1 MATVADYLERH
12 QQTIIDDYA
21 AYVRGMDSA
30 NSLSHEETIDTL
42 PEYLA
47 NLSAI
52 SRHGRPEDAEHA
64 KQRLEETHISLR
76 LRLGF
81 TEDEVIQEYVFLSER
96 IAALWRDAPEHEQP
110 ALDDIERVFAALN
123 EAMEHAV
130 TVFSGYTVEERQL
143 EKRDLRRLET
153 VARDLVEGKETPK
166 PFGERLTP
174 LLEAI
179 REALAIDGAMLW
191 LVDEQGQQLIPQ
203 AATGVCQVEKESPLS
218 LDQASFI
225 PRAATAEEPVYMV
238 NLQRSDTLQSHCL
251 YDSGL
256 KSLLGARLYP
266 NGKLM
271 GVLCVGVKQVRNFEP
286 RQRRHLQTLVDQLS
300 VLIDRAMLIE
310 ALRES
315 EARFRQLLQAAAEGV
330 YGLDS
335 EGRCTFA
342 NPAAQRLLGIE
353 DIRDLL
359 GEKFHERFHHTKA
372 NGEPFPTE
380 ECPIQSTLLL
390 GKPTHFEIDRFWRQ
404 DGSSFWAEYQ
414 AAPLWKSGR
423 VDGAVV
429 TFSDVSERYEAAI
442 ERERLLQQTQRSVRM
457 RDEIL
462 AIVSHDLRTPIS
474 AAQVSAE
481 VLRRKARSNG
491 DDTQMRLLDTILRS
505 TQRAD
510 RLISD
515 LLDFANIEIG
525 VLHIEVEPH
534 PVAPIVA
541 ESVADFTAL
550 AKRSGIRIE
559 TALQEP
565 LPEILCD
572 RDRIFQVLT
581 NLISNALQVTKPNG
595 RIIVGAEQTSGSV
608 SIWVADSG
616 PGIAPED
623 QRHLFDRYWRSRK
636 AGYRGTGLG
645 LAIARGVV
653 EKHGGRIWIESEL
666 QKGSRFSFAVPIA
679 DSRNAASH

>member
-21 AYVRGMDSA
+21 AYVHGMDSA

-286 RQRRHLQTLVDQLS
+286 RQRRHLQTLVDQPS
-300 VLIDRAMLIE
+300 
-310 ALRES
+310 
-315 EARFRQLLQAAAEGV
+315 
-330 YGLDS
+330 
-335 EGRCTFA
+335 
-342 NPAAQRLLGIE
+342 
-353 DIRDLL
+353 
-359 GEKFHERFHHTKA
+359 
-372 NGEPFPTE
+372 
-380 ECPIQSTLLL
+380 
-390 GKPTHFEIDRFWRQ
+390 
-404 DGSSFWAEYQ
+404 
-414 AAPLWKSGR
+414 
-423 VDGAVV
+423 
-429 TFSDVSERYEAAI
+429 
-442 ERERLLQQTQRSVRM
+442 
-457 RDEIL
+457 
-462 AIVSHDLRTPIS
+462 
-474 AAQVSAE
+474 
-481 VLRRKARSNG
+481 
-491 DDTQMRLLDTILRS
+491 
-505 TQRAD
+505 
-510 RLISD
+510 
-515 LLDFANIEIG
+515 
-525 VLHIEVEPH
+525 
-534 PVAPIVA
+534 
-541 ESVADFTAL
+541 
-550 AKRSGIRIE
+550 
-559 TALQEP
+559 
-565 LPEILCD
+565 
-572 RDRIFQVLT
+572 
-581 NLISNALQVTKPNG
+581 
-595 RIIVGAEQTSGSV
+595 
-608 SIWVADSG
+608 
-616 PGIAPED
+616 
-623 QRHLFDRYWRSRK
+623 
-636 AGYRGTGLG
+636 
-645 LAIARGVV
+645 
-653 EKHGGRIWIESEL
+653 
-666 QKGSRFSFAVPIA
+666 
-679 DSRNAASH
+679 